1 MSVKAIL
8 WSILVLSTCGRV
20 FRCNYRGVWDGAGHY
35 DCTCATPKCSDRVH
49 RVIISYPL
57 RGILIFP
64 SDPQFP
70 IPPELRGEDNA
81 R

>member
-1 MSVKAIL
+1 MPVKTIL

-20 FRCNYRGVWDGAGHY
+20 FRCNYRGVYSGSGHY
-35 DCTCATPKCSDRVH
+35 DCTCVTPKRGDRVH

-57 RGILIFP
+57 RGIFIFP

-70 IPPELRGEDNA
+70 VPSELKGDSDA
-81 R
+81 K